1 MPGSS
6 ESSSGSET
14 DPNRRFRST
23 RSSPVG
29 YFSLVR
35 RRSSALRVVASGSGS
50 GPAEPCDEDVIRAF
64 ARGDRRSAELLYDRL
79 VGVVDAN
86 LYKVLGRRE
95 VDHDDLI
102 QAAFEQII
110 LTLTRKSYAGGC
122 SLAGWAAAIAS
133 HIGLNAIR
141 SRTRSRRVF
150 AVDADAEVA
159 AAAEVEP
166 VDLEAQVIAR
176 REVDRLR
183 THLAEMD
190 ASRAETVLVHD
201 VFGHSLAETA
211 RLTGV
216 SMSAAQS
223 RLVRGRRELRARM
236 TSDGDDL

>member
-1 MPGSS
+1 MPA
-6 ESSSGSET
+6 SSGSSSRSAIEL
-14 DPNRRFRST
+14 NRPRSGT
-23 RSSPVG
+23 RSDPVG
-29 YFSLVR
+29 YLRTVR

-50 GPAEPCDEDVIRAF
+50 GPAEPSDEDVIRAF
-64 ARGDRRSAELLYDRL
+64 ARGDRRAAELLYDRL

-95 VDHDDLI
+95 LDHDDLV

-133 HIGLNAIR
+133 HIGLNTIR
-141 SRTRSRRVF
+141 ARTRARRVF
-150 AVDADAEVA
+150 ALDADADA
-159 AAAEVEP
+159 ASAAEVEP

-183 THLAEMD
+183 AHLADMEP
-190 ASRAETVLVHD
+190 SRAETVLVHD

-236 TSDGDDL
+236 TDEGADR